1 VISTGNGDATGM
13 NKITGDL
20 TKMAAQVPALFETL
34 SGMNISDLL
43 SKVRGIGDK
52 APKPPDSLP
61 PVGGT
66 SDPPKSNG
74 K

>member
-1 VISTGNGDATGM
+1 
-13 NKITGDL
+13 
-20 TKMAAQVPALFETL
+20 
-34 SGMNISDLL
+34 LL

-61 PVGGT
+61 PGNGGV
-66 SDPPKSNG
+66 K